1 MIKKYLFLLI
11 IYFLLFEGCTC
22 KKELKIGS
30 TIPNRETII
39 SSVGLKKA
47 LSVKENKLVIN
58 DIVLYRNTTNISTC
72 NFEYTILITLKNI
85 GTDSI
90 SFWVKSCG
98 LNDNFI
104 FNPDSICF
112 IDNCISSAPIVKT
125 IIPQDT
131 ISFKGL
137 LCTPKEIVGKSINVG
152 FLLYKETNH
161 SLDNVGFELFYRV
174 NFDDIIWY
182 KNESCPHGYSE

>member
-1 MIKKYLFLLI
+1 MIKKYLILLI

-30 TIPNRETII
+30 TIPNRETTTP
-39 SSVGLKKA
+39 SVGLKKT
-47 LSVKENKLVIN
+47 LYVNENKLVIK
-58 DIVLYRNTTNISTC
+58 DIVLYRDTTNISTC
-72 NFEYTILITLKNI
+72 NNKVYSIIITLKNI

-104 FNPDSICF
+104 FNQDSIYF
-112 IDNCISSAPIVKT
+112 IGDCISSAPIVNT
-125 IIPQDT
+125 IFSQDT
-131 ISFKGL
+131 ISYKGL
-137 LCTPKEIVGKSINVG
+137 LCTPKDILNESVNVG
-152 FLLYKETNH
+152 FLLYKETHH

-182 KNESCPHGYSE
+182 KK

>member
-1 MIKKYLFLLI
+1 MIKKYIFLLI
-11 IYFLLFEGCTC
+11 IYFLLFEACTC
-22 KKELKIGS
+22 KRELKIGS
-30 TIPNRETII
+30 TIPKKETIK
-39 SSVGLKKA
+39 SSVGLEKA
-47 LSVKENKLVIN
+47 LCVNENKLVIKN
-58 DIVLYRNTTNISTC
+58 IVLYRDTTNISIC
-72 NFEYTILITLKNI
+72 NFEYSIIITLKNA
-85 GTDSI
+85 GKDSI

-104 FNPDSICF
+104 FNQDSIYF
-112 IDNCISSAPIVKT
+112 IGDCISSAPIVRT

-137 LCTPKEIVGKSINVG
+137 MCAPKEIEGKSINVG

-161 SLDNVGFELFYRV
+161 SFDKVGFELFYRV

-182 KNESCPHGYSE
+182 KNE